1 MLKTLSIIKTLGILF
16 AIFLFNSNAT
26 AQSSLFNVPTTD
38 VMPTGEIYVEADFD
52 SHLTGFESGGYR
64 SYGITSIYGIRKRL
78 EIGMNVFYT
87 KAGDNSQSVELQPN
101 AKVQIYADEKTET
114 AVSSGV
120 ILYVPASH
128 RAARD
133 TIGSVYVTASKQ
145 IRGSYGPRFT
155 AGGYTLIGNKELTGS
170 RKGLLLGFE
179 QPLTQK
185 LYFVADWN
193 SGKNRFGY
201 SAAGLGITLSKRS
214 SLYTA
219 YYFGNQGRGN
229 NSLGIYYGYSF

>member
-1 MLKTLSIIKTLGILF
+1 MFKTLSVIKTLNILL
-16 AIFLFNSNAT
+16 AIFLYSFNTS
-26 AQSSLFNVPTTD
+26 AQSSLFNIPTTD
-38 VMPTGEIYVEADFD
+38 VMPDGEIYVEADFD

-64 SYGITSIYGIRKRL
+64 SYGITSVYGVRKRL
-78 EIGMNVFYT
+78 EIGINAFYT

-101 AKVQIYADEKTET
+101 AKVQIYNDEKTET

-120 ILYVPASH
+120 ILYIPMSR

-133 TIGSVYVTASKQ
+133 TIGSVYLTASKQ

-155 AGGYTLIGNKELTGS
+155 AGGYALIGKKELTES
-170 RKGLLLGFE
+170 RNGLLLGYE
-179 QPLTQK
+179 QPLTK
-185 LYFVADWN
+185 NLYFIADWN

-219 YYFGNQGRGN
+219 YYFGNRGRGN